1 MKNATIN
8 DQMIFKVIN
17 ELDTGDFTVTE
28 IFKFCLAKG
37 YDIPQSMIY
46 KAVAN
51 LVKLGKIQ
59 KITSNERSCRY
70 EKCDEGKNVKLI
82 CTKCHKELKIHDKRI
97 DGLLVTIAS
106 ENKRKVAESN
116 LKIYVSHIIRICQHE

>member
-1 MKNATIN
+1 MKNATIY

-37 YDIPQSMIY
+37 YDITQSMIY

-82 CTKCHKELKIHDKRI
+82 CTNCHK
-97 DGLLVTIAS
+97 
-106 ENKRKVAESN
+106 
-116 LKIYVSHIIRICQHE
+116 

>member
-1 MKNATIN
+1 MKNATIY

-17 ELDTGDFTVTE
+17 ELDTGDFAVTE

-51 LVKLGKIQ
+51 LVKIGKIQ

-116 LKIYVSHIIRICQHE
+116 LKIYVSHISRICQHD